1 MSSARLP
8 QRGPVPRAIF
18 GLPVRAVPLHMA
30 GMNIGVVPFRRSPAN
45 NASPFIAINKL
56 SKSFATLQGDRIEA
70 LVDINVAISAGS
82 FATIVGPSG
91 CGKSTLLRIIAGL
104 IPSSAGSIVIAS
116 QQVIGPRKDIGMVFQ
131 SSILLPWRTVLDNV
145 MLPAEIL
152 GIPRDKARVR
162 AQELLRM
169 VHLEGFDNKY
179 PQELSGGMQQRASI
193 ARALLHDPAI
203 LLMDEPFG
211 ALDAMTREQ
220 MNLELQRIWQESG
233 KTVILVTHSISEA
246 VFLGDQV
253 LVMTPRPGRLA
264 QVLPVALPRP
274 RGLDGMATPEFGKLT
289 HEIRGLLQQKGML
302 D

>member
-1 MSSARLP
+1 MSEEVETTSPIFRSLP
-8 QRGPVPRAIF
+8 AERP
-18 GLPVRAVPLHMA
+18 
-30 GMNIGVVPFRRSPAN
+30 
-45 NASPFIAINKL
+45 PFIAIGGV
-56 SKSFATLQGDRIEA
+56 SKTFSTLQGDRIEA
-70 LVDINVAISAGS
+70 LVDINVAVGAGS
-82 FATIVGPSG
+82 FVTIVGPSG

-104 IPSSAGSIVIAS
+104 IPASAGSVTIAD
-116 QQVIGPRKDIGMVFQ
+116 QRVEGPRKDIGMVFQ

-152 GIPRDKARVR
+152 GIPRDKARMR

-264 QVLPVALPRP
+264 QVLPVALSRP
-274 RGLDGMATPEFGKLT
+274 RGLDGMATPEFGQLT
-289 HEIRGLLQQKGML
+289 HEIRGLLQQKGTL

>member
-1 MSSARLP
+1 VIL
-8 QRGPVPRAIF
+8 
-18 GLPVRAVPLHMA
+18 GLPAPVAPLHMA
-30 GMNIGVVPFRRSPAN
+30 GMSIDAAPVRRRETRDAR
-45 NASPFIAINKL
+45 PFIAIRGL
-56 SKSFATLQGDRIEA
+56 SKTFATLQGERIDA
-70 LVDINVAISAGS
+70 LIDINVAISAGS

-91 CGKSTLLRIIAGL
+91 CGKSTLLRILAGL
-104 IPSSAGSIVIAS
+104 IPASAGSVEIAGQIVA
-116 QQVIGPRKDIGMVFQ
+116 GPRKDIGMVFQ
-131 SSILLPWRTVLDNV
+131 SSILLPWRTVFDNV

-152 GIPRDKARVR
+152 GIPRDRARSR

-220 MNLELQRIWQESG
+220 MNLELQRIWRESG
-233 KTVILVTHSISEA
+233 KTVILVTHSIPEA
-246 VFLGDQV
+246 VFLGDEV

-274 RGLDGMATPEFGKLT
+274 RGLDGMATPEFGRLT
-289 HEIRGLLQQKGML
+289 HEIRGLLQQKGTL

>member
-1 MSSARLP
+1 
-8 QRGPVPRAIF
+8 
-18 GLPVRAVPLHMA
+18 MA
-30 GMNIGVVPFRRSPAN
+30 GMSIDVAPVRQSEARDAR
-45 NASPFIAINKL
+45 PFIAISGL
-56 SKSFATLQGDRIEA
+56 SKTFATLQGDRIEA
-70 LVDINVAISAGS
+70 LIDINVAISAGS

-104 IPSSAGSIVIAS
+104 IPASAGSVEIAGQIVA
-116 QQVIGPRKDIGMVFQ
+116 GPRKDIGMVFQ

-145 MLPAEIL
+145 TLPAEIL
-152 GIPRDKARVR
+152 GIPRDRARAR
-162 AQELLRM
+162 AQELLRL

-233 KTVILVTHSISEA
+233 KTVILVTHSIPEA
-246 VFLGDQV
+246 VFLGDEV

-274 RGLDGMATPEFGKLT
+274 RGLDGMATPEFGRLT
-289 HEIRGLLQQKGML
+289 HEIRGLLQQEGSL

>member
-1 MSSARLP
+1 MSIDAAPVQQSQACEAR
-8 QRGPVPRAIF
+8 
-18 GLPVRAVPLHMA
+18 
-30 GMNIGVVPFRRSPAN
+30 
-45 NASPFIAINKL
+45 PFISISGL
-56 SKSFATLQGDRIEA
+56 SKTFATLQGDRIEA

-91 CGKSTLLRIIAGL
+91 CGKSTLLRILAGL
-104 IPSSAGSIVIAS
+104 IPPSAGGIEIAG
-116 QQVIGPRKDIGMVFQ
+116 QKVAGPRKDIGMVFQ

-152 GIPRDKARVR
+152 GIPRDKARTR

-233 KTVILVTHSISEA
+233 KTVILVTHSIPEA

-274 RGLDGMATPEFGKLT
+274 RGLDGMATPEFGRLT
-289 HEIRGLLQQKGML
+289 REIRGLLQQKGTL

>member
-1 MSSARLP
+1 MPSLEWP
-8 QRGPVPRAIF
+8 QRPGRGSF
-18 GLPVRAVPLHMA
+18 GLLAAAVALHMA
-30 GMNIGVVPFRRSPAN
+30 RMNIDPATN
-45 NASPFIAINKL
+45 AASRVAAAPASPLIVIRGL
-56 SKSFATLQGDRIEA
+56 SKSFATLQGERIDA
-70 LVDINVAISAGS
+70 LVDIDVGIAAGS

-91 CGKSTLLRIIAGL
+91 CGKSTLLRLLAGL
-104 IPSSAGSIVIAS
+104 ISATAGRVEITGEVVS
-116 QQVIGPRKDIGMVFQ
+116 GPRKDIGMVFQ

-152 GIPRDKARVR
+152 GIPRERARER
-162 AQELLRM
+162 AHELLRM

-220 MNLELQRIWQESG
+220 MNLELQRIWQASG
-233 KTVILVTHSISEA
+233 KTVILVTHSIPEA

-264 QVLPVALPRP
+264 ATIPVALPRP
-274 RGLDGMATPEFGKLT
+274 RELDGMATPTFGELT
-289 HEIRGLLQQKGML
+289 REIRALLQQKGTL